1 MSGIYVK
8 SLQIGNNAA
17 EVGQLLWQPE
27 LTIYYNQD
35 FMNSYFK
42 NSNKQI
48 TEVCQMIAADD
59 KLANGFNSIGFSQG
73 GQFLSVI
80 NSILTC
86 VYVNCFRRALVQ
98 RCPNV
103 TMFNLISV
111 GGQHQGVYG
120 FPRCLGENE
129 TVCNIVRD
137 MLNLGVYD
145 K

>member
-1 MSGIYVK
+1 
-8 SLQIGNNAA
+8 
-17 EVGQLLWQPE
+17 
-27 LTIYYNQD
+27 
-35 FMNSYFK
+35 
-42 NSNKQI
+42 
-48 TEVCQMIAADD
+48 MIVEDD
-59 KLANGFNSIGFSQG
+59 KLSNGFNSIGFSQG

-80 NSILTC
+80 NLVPIFVL
-86 VYVNCFRRALVQ
+86 VIYFRRALVQ
-98 RCPNV
+98 RCPNI

-137 MLNLGVYD
+137 MLNYGAYD